1 MSPRILAP
9 FVALFLALPAVAH
22 EISAEVAR
30 DRAVA
35 VRARG
40 HEGGG
45 LAGAEAEV
53 FSPADPA
60 TPFWKG
66 RTDRD
71 GWVAFVPNAPGRW
84 RVRVFDTT
92 GHGIVTDFEVP
103 PPGAPHAGPGSPPG
117 PSASTALARPLVGV
131 AIVAAIFGFLYVRG
145 RSRGR

>member
-1 MSPRILAP
+1 MNSRILAP
-9 FVALFLALPAVAH
+9 FVALFLALPAIAH
-22 EISAEVAR
+22 EVSAEVAR

-35 VRARG
+35 VRASG
-40 HEGGG
+40 HHGGG

-92 GHGIVTDFEVP
+92 GHGIVTDVDVP
-103 PPGAPHAGPGSPPG
+103 APGAPNAGPANPPG
-117 PSASTALARPLVGV
+117 PSATATLARPLVGV
-131 AIVAAIFGFLYVRG
+131 AIVAAIFGFLYLRG